1 MTAPAAEGSPLG
13 LHRVVSPRG
22 VLPQAADR
30 LDPDPRLREDEVR
43 VDVELLNLD
52 AASYRQLHEEHGGDG
67 DAIRDTVCR
76 IVRERGKMHNPVTGS
91 GGMLIGTVAEAGARA
106 RLGLRPGDRVASLV
120 SLTLT
125 PLELTDGLRSWDGL
139 SERVPARGHAILFGR
154 SVAAVLPPDLP
165 DELCLAV
172 LDVCGAPA
180 LAARTVAEAAAGGGA
195 APSVAVLGASGK
207 SGSLV
212 LAAAR
217 RAGAG
222 RLVGVVPDAAE
233 EAALAAT
240 GLADTVLRAD
250 ARDAVALSGALAGCG
265 GPADITVVCTDVPGC
280 EHAAILATRDGG
292 TVVFFSMATSF
303 PAAALGA
310 EGLGADVR
318 MLIGNGY
325 QPGHA
330 EAALDLVRT
339 EPAVRGLLE
348 RRVTAEAPAPAPS
361 TTGQAGTESA
371 TGPVEPTGGAGETGA
386 PVPSPPPDVA
396 VALGDF
402 EAATS
407 PRAARSVVPAVSP
420 EAARSVVPAV
430 SPEAARSVVP
440 AVPPEAA
447 GPVAPAVLP
456 EAAGAGVPA
465 APPAAVAPEASAGL
479 LGTAAPA
486 TPVTSRATTSPRP
499 AARLGLDGELVRRA
513 RVLAARVGRP
523 VVDMARTHTTV
534 AVERAALRLAGLSGA
549 DPEGIPW
556 ANRLVDAVRDQVG
569 LEHGVALPVWH
580 ALREGAAP
588 DLAGLAA
595 RATARSV
602 GFRLPEGADA
612 DRAVR
617 DARRAMAR
625 GIAVIDGRRAE
636 RERMLRRWGRTAG
649 PLIYLI
655 VATGDI
661 HEDVRQAVAAA
672 RGGADVIAV
681 IRSTGQ
687 SLLDYVPD
695 GATRE
700 GFAGT
705 YATQENFRLMRAA
718 LDGVSAELGRYVRLT
733 NYASGLCMPEI
744 AVLAGLERLDMMLN
758 DSMYGILFRDINPVR
773 TFVDQRFSRQLHAR
787 AGIVINTGE
796 DNYLTTA
803 DAMQAAHTVTASQL
817 LNEYFGKEA
826 GLTDAQLGLG
836 HAFEIDPDLPDSFRM
851 ELAHALLARELFPD
865 APLKWMPPTKHMTGD
880 IFRGYLL
887 NGFFNLAGALTRQ
900 DILLV
905 GMMTEAVVTPFLS
918 DRDLALQNVRYV
930 MQAAGALEEDFRPAP
945 GGTIARRAESVLR
958 EAVGLLER
966 ICDRG
971 LLDAID
977 AGTFG
982 GTRRPADGGRGR
994 DGVAERAPG
1003 YRNPAVELLENPPTD
1018 SDHCETA
1025 GAPAAARPAPREGA
1039 DRP

>member
-1 MTAPAAEGSPLG
+1 MNAVTRKESSPLG
-13 LHRVVSPRG
+13 LHRVLAPAG

-30 LDPDPRLREDEVR
+30 LDPHSPLREDELR
-43 VDVELLNLD
+43 IDVEYLNLD

-67 DAIRDTVCR
+67 DAIRDAVCR

-91 GGMLIGTVAEAGARA
+91 GGMLIGTVAEAGPRTP
-106 RLGLRPGDRVASLV
+106 LGLKAGDRVASLV

-125 PLELTDGLRSWDGL
+125 PLALTDGLRDWDGL
-139 SERVPARGHAILFGR
+139 GERVPARGHAVLFGR
-154 SVAAVLPPDLP
+154 SVAAALPADLP
-165 DELCLAV
+165 DELSLAV

-180 LAARTVAEAAAGGGA
+180 LTARTVAEWAARNGT
-195 APSVAVLGASGK
+195 APSVAVLGAAGK
-207 SGSLV
+207 SGSLA

-222 RLVGVVPDAAE
+222 RLVGVVPDHGE
-233 EAALAAT
+233 EAALTAS
-240 GLADTVLRAD
+240 GLAGTVLRAD
-250 ARDAVALSGALAGCG
+250 ARDAVALSERLDGCG
-265 GPADITVVCTDVPGC
+265 GPVDITVVCTDVPGC
-280 EHAAILATRDGG
+280 EHAAVLATRDGG

-310 EGLGADVR
+310 EGLRADVTL
-318 MLIGNGY
+318 LIGNGY

-330 EAALDLVRT
+330 EQALDLVRT
-339 EPAVRGLLE
+339 EPGVRELFD
-348 RRVTAEAPAPAPS
+348 RRRTPA
-361 TTGQAGTESA
+361 
-371 TGPVEPTGGAGETGA
+371 
-386 PVPSPPPDVA
+386 
-396 VALGDF
+396 
-402 EAATS
+402 
-407 PRAARSVVPAVSP
+407 RAA
-420 EAARSVVPAV
+420 ARP
-430 SPEAARSVVP
+430 
-440 AVPPEAA
+440 
-447 GPVAPAVLP
+447 
-456 EAAGAGVPA
+456 
-465 APPAAVAPEASAGL
+465 
-479 LGTAAPA
+479 
-486 TPVTSRATTSPRP
+486 RATTTGK
-499 AARLGLDGELVRRA
+499 LGLDPQLVRRA
-513 RVLAARVGRP
+513 RELAVRAGRP
-523 VVDMARTHTTV
+523 VVDLARSHTTV

-549 DPEGIPW
+549 DAEGIPW

-580 ALREGAAP
+580 ALRTGP
-588 DLAGLAA
+588 SRDLTELAA
-595 RATARSV
+595 RATARDVS
-602 GFRLPEGADA
+602 FRLPEGAA
-612 DRAVR
+612 AEHAVR
-617 DARRAMAR
+617 DARRAMA
-625 GIAVIDGRRAE
+625 GGLAVIDGRRRE
-636 RERMLRRWGRTAG
+636 RERLIGEWGEPRG
-649 PLIYLI
+649 PLVYLI

-687 SLLDYVPD
+687 SLLDYVPH

-700 GFAGT
+700 GYAGT

-718 LDGVSAELGRYVRLT
+718 LDEVSAGLGRYVRLT

-758 DSMYGILFRDINPVR
+758 DSMYGILFRDINPLR

-803 DAMQAAHTVTASQL
+803 DAMEAAHTVTASQL

-865 APLKWMPPTKHMTGD
+865 APLKWMPPTRHMTGD
-880 IFRGYLL
+880 VFRGYLL

-900 DILLV
+900 NILLV

-930 MQAAGALEEDFRPAP
+930 MDAAGALEEDFRPAP
-945 GGTIARRAESVLR
+945 GGVIARRADTVLR
-958 EAVGLLER
+958 EAVGLLEEL
-966 ICDRG
+966 DGRG
-971 LLDAID
+971 LLDAIA

-982 GTRRPADGGRGR
+982 GMRRPADGGRGR
-994 DGVAERAPG
+994 DGVAARAPG
-1003 YRNPAVELLENPPTD
+1003 YRNPAIELLEGSPDP
-1018 SDHCETA
+1018 
-1025 GAPAAARPAPREGA
+1025 GPEGE